1 MDLRSAITLP
11 KRFIM
16 RAIFIIAFALLTGWC
31 SAQAFFPGNLS
42 YNRLYHPA
50 SPYVQIDSSIAVQK
64 KWSLQTFSSVSAGM
78 MFWKGGSA
86 SYVSA
91 PLGLQLT
98 RTISNNVFAFAAISA
113 APAVVNF
120 RQAYD
125 QSNFKNAGMQGINQP
140 YKLGGYGRAELG
152 LGYTNDARTFTI
164 TGSIGVERSTYPIV
178 PGMPTY
184 YGGAGRS
191 SFPTY

>member
-1 MDLRSAITLP
+1 
-11 KRFIM
+11 M
-16 RAIFIIAFALLTGWC
+16 RAFLLLAFALVTGWC
-31 SAQAFFPGNLS
+31 SAQAFFPGSLS
-42 YNRLYHPA
+42 YNRLYHPT
-50 SPYVQIDSSIAVQK
+50 SPYAQLDSSTTLQK
-64 KWSLQTFSSVSAGM
+64 KWSLQSFSSVSVGM

-98 RTISNNVFAFAAISA
+98 RAINNNVFAFVAITA

-120 RQAYD
+120 RQAYNN
-125 QSNFKNAGMQGINQP
+125 SNFKNAGMQGINQP

-164 TGSIGVERSTYPIV
+164 TGSIGVERSTYPML
-178 PGMPTY
+178 PGMPAY
-184 YGGAGRS
+184 YGGAGRNS
-191 SFPTY
+191 AIGY

>member
-1 MDLRSAITLP
+1 
-11 KRFIM
+11 M
-16 RAIFIIAFALLTGWC
+16 RGLLLIAFVLFTGWC

-50 SPYVQIDSSIAVQK
+50 TPFAQMDSSTTLKK
-64 KWSLQTFSSVSAGM
+64 KWSLQTYSSLSVGM

-86 SYVSA
+86 SYISA

-98 RTISNNVFAFAAISA
+98 RPLNNNVFVFAGISA

-120 RQAYD
+120 RQAYNN
-125 QSNFKNAGMQGINQP
+125 SNFKNVGMQGINQP

-152 LGYTNDARTFTI
+152 LGDTNDARTFTI
-164 TGSIGVERSTYPIV
+164 TGSVGIERSTYPIA

-184 YGGAGRS
+184 YGGAGRNNVIG
-191 SFPTY
+191 Y